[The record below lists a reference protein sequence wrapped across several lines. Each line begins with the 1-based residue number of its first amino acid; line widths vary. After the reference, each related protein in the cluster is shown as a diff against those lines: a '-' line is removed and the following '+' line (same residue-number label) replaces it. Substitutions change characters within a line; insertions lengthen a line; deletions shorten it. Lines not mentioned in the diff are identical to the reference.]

1 MTTAAIEQSLLR
13 LPKSER
19 AHLAQLLLDSLD
31 EPSDAEIQGLWLDEA
46 KRRAAELDGGT
57 VQLVSSE
64 ELDRQV
70 QALFK

>member
-19 AHLAQLLLDSLD
+19 AYLAQLLLDSLD

>member
-46 KRRAAELDGGT
+46 QRRAAELDSGT
-57 VQLVSSE
+57 VQLVRSE
-64 ELDRQV
+64 DLDRQV

>member
-19 AHLAQLLLDSLD
+19 AHLAHLLLDSLD
-31 EPSDAEIQGLWLDEA
+31 EPSDAEIQGLWLGEA
-46 KRRAAELDGGT
+46 QRRAAEIDGGT
-57 VQLVSSE
+57 VELVSGE

>member
-57 VQLVSSE
+57 VRLVSSE